1 MYSQGLDMSLD
12 KVMETRVARASDGR
26 HVSSGSKQKWGGPFV
41 DSGNVIR
48 IAIECR
54 LMHILMCNV
63 DDMKPFLDVPDEMKF
78 PYCNMILQE
87 NP

>member
-48 IAIECR
+48 IAIEYDNEQLNR
-54 LMHILMCNV
+54 ITDSPV
-63 DDMKPFLDVPDEMKF
+63 
-78 PYCNMILQE
+78 LQHQDASTTRQE
-87 NP
+87 VV